1 MQGIERKIE
10 KQDNGSG
17 QVQCVANRPKKSVW
31 GCQCLAWFFVQRPSI
46 CRRPRDIS
54 ISEK

>member
-17 QVQCVANRPKKSVW
+17 QVQCVFTLQNRRKSP
-31 GCQCLAWFFVQRPSI
+31 QK
-46 CRRPRDIS
+46 IS
-54 ISEK
+54 VGMSMPGMVFCSTPLNLSSS